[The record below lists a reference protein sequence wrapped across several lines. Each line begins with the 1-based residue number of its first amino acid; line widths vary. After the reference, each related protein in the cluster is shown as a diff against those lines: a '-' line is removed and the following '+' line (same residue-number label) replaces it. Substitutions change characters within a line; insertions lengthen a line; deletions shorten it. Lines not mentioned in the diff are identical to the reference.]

1 MDDSKYVVV
10 KQATKV
16 TGFSL
21 TTMGFITWLVF
32 LILKVTG
39 VWTSI
44 SWFWVFFPL
53 WICPAAS
60 IAGCIL
66 LFIIGVFAAIY
77 ISGRLDDDNY

>member
-10 KQATKV
+10 KQATKA

-21 TTMGFITWLVF
+21 MTMGFITWLVF

-44 SWFWVFFPL
+44 S
-53 WICPAAS
+53 
-60 IAGCIL
+60 
-66 LFIIGVFAAIY
+66 
-77 ISGRLDDDNY
+77 